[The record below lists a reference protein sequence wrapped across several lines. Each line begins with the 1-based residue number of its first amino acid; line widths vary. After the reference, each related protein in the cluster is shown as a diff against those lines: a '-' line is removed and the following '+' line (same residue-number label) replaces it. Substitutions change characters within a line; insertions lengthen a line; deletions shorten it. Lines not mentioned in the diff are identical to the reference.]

1 MLLLCVFL
9 CLTPVFAKLKWLLKY
24 HLKIIQINNEPFKDK
39 YLLSNIPIDIHT
51 RKKYDCGYQIATN
64 REKSRGG
71 GGAPYLHQTAGA
83 LNDEVRTDSAVCG
96 WEELISGVMTQGAT
110 LGGVFPSTP
119 TQPAFSSWAARNRKG
134 ARRKKAAWSRN
145 KKNIHSQMVWPW
157 HMFPK
162 GVGRGER
169 VSGEKKETTTV

>member
-51 RKKYDCGYQIATN
+51 RKKYDCGYQIAPN

-83 LNDEVRTDSAVCG
+83 PNDEVRTDSAVCG

-110 LGGVFPSTP
+110 LGGVFPSPP

-145 KKNIHSQMVWPW
+145 KNIHSQMVWPW

-169 VSGEKKETTTV
+169 FSGEKKETAAV